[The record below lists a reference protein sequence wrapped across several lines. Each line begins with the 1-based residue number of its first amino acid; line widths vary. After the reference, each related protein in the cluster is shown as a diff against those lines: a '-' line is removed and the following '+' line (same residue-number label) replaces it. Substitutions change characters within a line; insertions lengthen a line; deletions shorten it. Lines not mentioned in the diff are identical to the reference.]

1 MGKGDAY
8 GQKGANPSGVG
19 SFALPSS
26 LLVNAILICF
36 IGGNKDSKPKFFC
49 AKAHSQRILSF
60 LSQAAHHI
68 ADM

>member
-26 LLVNAILICF
+26 FLVNAILVCF
-36 IGGNKDSKPKFFC
+36 IGGNKNSKPKFFC
-49 AKAHSQRILSF
+49 AKAHSLKILF
-60 LSQAAHHI
+60 IPAAYVHHI
-68 ADM
+68 TNM

>member
-8 GQKGANPSGVG
+8 AQKGANPSGVG

-26 LLVNAILICF
+26 FLVNAILVCF
-36 IGGNKDSKPKFFC
+36 IGGNKDSKPKFFY
-49 AKAHSQRILSF
+49 AKAHSQRILLS

-68 ADM
+68 ANI